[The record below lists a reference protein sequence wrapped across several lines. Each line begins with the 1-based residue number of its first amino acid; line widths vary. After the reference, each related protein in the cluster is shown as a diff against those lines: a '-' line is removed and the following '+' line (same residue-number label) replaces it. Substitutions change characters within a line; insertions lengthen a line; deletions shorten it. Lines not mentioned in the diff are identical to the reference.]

1 MENKMNIKRA
11 LELMK
16 IEKEC
21 IQRNKDEKCDR
32 ECEVCDLLQNTDE
45 LLEAYEVVINFIS
58 NNIREETEFIKT

>member
-1 MENKMNIKRA
+1 MENKINIKRA

-45 LLEAYEVVINFIS
+45 LLEAYEAVINFIS
-58 NNIREETEFIKT
+58 NNIGKDIRNIKT